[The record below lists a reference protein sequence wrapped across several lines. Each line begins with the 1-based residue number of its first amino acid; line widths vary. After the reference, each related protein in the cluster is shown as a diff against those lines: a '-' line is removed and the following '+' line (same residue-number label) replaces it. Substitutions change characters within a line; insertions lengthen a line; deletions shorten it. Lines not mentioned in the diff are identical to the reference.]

1 MKAIPFTKMHGL
13 GNCFVMVDA
22 FCGDGLQSEDPQT
35 VARAVCDRNTGVGA
49 DGLIVVSKSA
59 RCDLRM
65 SIYNEDGSEA
75 EMCGNGV
82 RCLARFAVD
91 EELTDKKE
99 LAIETRAGVI
109 KTMIDVG
116 DLVEVNMGAPRFES
130 PDVPGRG
137 GRPAHVVEEGRTF
150 SFVSM
155 GNPHAVAFV
164 NDFDFDWRAE
174 GARVERAKSFPNRTN
189 VEYVRVVGPQE
200 AEVKVWERG
209 CGVTLACGTG
219 ACAVAVAGALEEKL
233 DRAPTT
239 IRLPGGPL
247 RIHWTD
253 GGDVLMTGPAVT
265 ICRGEYLYG

>member
-22 FCGDGLQSEDPQT
+22 FCGDGLQGEDPGT

-49 DGLIVVSKSA
+49 DGLILVSKSA
-59 RCDLRM
+59 RYDLRM

-99 LAIETRAGVI
+99 LEIETRAGI
-109 KTMIDVG
+109 IRTSIDVG
-116 DLVEVNMGAPRFES
+116 DLVEVNMGPPRHEAPELA
-130 PDVPGRG
+130 GTEE
-137 GRPAHVVEEGRTF
+137 RPVRVEEEGRAFTL
-150 SFVSM
+150 VSM

-164 NDFDFDWRAE
+164 RDFDFDWRAE

-219 ACAVAVAGALEEKL
+219 ACAVAVAGALEGKL
-233 DRAPTT
+233 DRAPIT

-247 RIHWTD
+247 RIHWTCE
-253 GGDVLMTGPAVT
+253 GDVLMTGPAVT